1 VFCILLTLVKKMIEK
16 RKIEITM
23 KEFYE
28 AIRLFVHETHGVV
41 MPVERTDVKMSTDE
55 HKLTFEWEYK

>member
-1 VFCILLTLVKKMIEK
+1 MIEK

-28 AIRLFVHETHGVV
+28 AVRLFVHETHGVV
-41 MPVERTDVKMSTDE
+41 MPIERTDVKMSTDE
-55 HKLTFEWEYK
+55 HKLTFEWEQK